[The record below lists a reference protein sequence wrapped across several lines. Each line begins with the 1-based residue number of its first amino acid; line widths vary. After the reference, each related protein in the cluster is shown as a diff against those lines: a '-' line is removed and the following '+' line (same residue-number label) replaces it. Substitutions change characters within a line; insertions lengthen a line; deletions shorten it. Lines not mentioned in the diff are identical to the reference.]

1 MLCPFPTII
10 ALVQATIKAGFAI
23 LESIKR
29 LLSPKKLKILF
40 IHNKYK
46 QYGGEDAALE
56 LEASLLKE
64 KGHHVQVLLF
74 DNKKIEGLFSKIKIG
89 RGAFYNI
96 NSGKKLETVIRQFK
110 PDVIHIH
117 NMFFIASPSLVFVAH
132 RHKIPVILTLHN
144 YRLICAN
151 ATLLRNH
158 EVCELCIHKKLPLEG
173 ILHKC
178 YRNSAIESALVT
190 LITGVHKIMNTWKD
204 KITTYIAL
212 NDFSRFKLLNS
223 SLQIPASKMI
233 VKSNFVNDFG
243 EGIHPRENFFL
254 FAGRIS
260 KEKGVYVLAKA
271 FADMPQ
277 HKIIILGS
285 GPEMNALKEEYKS
298 YANII
303 FKGQVDQKEVR
314 EHMKLCKALIC
325 PSIWHEGTS
334 LTIMEAFAAGTPVI
348 ASRPTN
354 TLVSINDGFNGFNF
368 IPGDPCDLQKKIRL
382 FEIEVAKSKLIYK
395 NARQVYLECYHPDIH
410 YNAILKIYQKAI
422 ETKLSKGINI
432 MSGTFKFKN
441 GIEQIMNRLIN
452 FGQKIFSKTS

>member
-1 MLCPFPTII
+1 M
-10 ALVQATIKAGFAI
+10 
-23 LESIKR
+23 
-29 LLSPKKLKILF
+29 KILF

-74 DNKKIEGLFSKIKIG
+74 DNKEIIGFFSKIKIG

-96 NSGKKLETVIRQFK
+96 NSAKKLEKVISQFK
-110 PDVIHIH
+110 PDVLHIH
-117 NMFFIASPSLVFVAH
+117 NMFFVASPSLVFVAH

-151 ATLLRNH
+151 ATLLRNN
-158 EVCELCIHKKLPLEG
+158 EICELCIHKKLPLEG

-190 LITGVHKIMNTWKD
+190 SITGVHKIINTWKN
-204 KITTYIAL
+204 KITTYITL
-212 NDFSRFKLLNS
+212 NDFSRSKLLNS

-260 KEKGVYVLAKA
+260 KEKGVYVLTKA

-277 HKIIILGS
+277 YKIIILGS
-285 GPEMNALKEEYKS
+285 GPEMNALKEKYKS
-298 YANII
+298 FANII
-303 FKGQVDQKEVR
+303 FKGQVKQKEVR
-314 EHMKLCKALIC
+314 EYLKHCKALIC
-325 PSIWHEGTS
+325 PSVWHEGTS

-348 ASRPTN
+348 ASRSIK
-354 TLVSINDGFNGFNF
+354 TLVPINDGFNGFHF
-368 IPGDPCDLQKKIRL
+368 TPGDPCDLQKKIRL
-382 FEIEVAKSKLIYK
+382 FEIEAAKSKLIYM
-395 NARQVYLECYHPDIH
+395 NARQVYLEHYHPDIH

-422 ETKLSKGINI
+422 EAKLSERINI
-432 MSGTFKFKN
+432 MSRSSKFRHV
-441 GIEQIMNRLIN
+441 IEQMMNRLIT
-452 FGQKIFSKTS
+452 FGQKFFRKQTEKSVKV

>member
-1 MLCPFPTII
+1 M
-10 ALVQATIKAGFAI
+10 QATIKARFAI

-29 LLSPKKLKILF
+29 PSSSKKLKILF

-64 KGHHVQVLLF
+64 KGHLVQVLLF
-74 DNKKIEGLFSKIKIG
+74 DNKEIEGLFSKIKIG

-96 NSGKKLETVIRQFK
+96 NSAKRLETVINHFK

-117 NMFFIASPSLVFVAH
+117 NMFFVASPSLVFVAH
-132 RHKIPVILTLHN
+132 RHKIPVIHTLHN

-151 ATLLRNH
+151 ATLLRND
-158 EVCELCIHKKLPLEG
+158 EICELCIHKKLPLEG

-190 LITGVHKIMNTWKD
+190 SITGVHKIINTWKD
-204 KITTYIAL
+204 KITTYITL
-212 NDFSRFKLLNS
+212 NDFSRSKLLNS

-233 VKSNFVNDFG
+233 VKSNFVSDFG

-271 FADMPQ
+271 FAEMP
-277 HKIIILGS
+277 HYKIIILGN
-285 GPEMNALKEEYKS
+285 GPEMNALKEEYKLF
-298 YANII
+298 ANII
-303 FKGQVDQKEVR
+303 FKGQVKQKEVR
-314 EHMKLCKALIC
+314 EYMKHCKALIC
-325 PSIWHEGTS
+325 PSLWHEGTS
-334 LTIMEAFAAGTPVI
+334 LTMMEAFAAGTPVI

-354 TLVSINDGFNGFNF
+354 TLVPINDGFNGFHF
-368 IPGDPCDLQKKIRL
+368 IPGDTCDLQKKIRL
-382 FEIEVAKSKLIYK
+382 FEIEAAKSKLIYK
-395 NARQVYLECYHPDIH
+395 NARQVYLERYHPDIH
-410 YNAILKIYQKAI
+410 YNAILKIYQNAI
-422 ETKLSKGINI
+422 ETKLSERINI
-432 MSGTFKFKN
+432 MSRSSKFRY
-441 GIEQIMNRLIN
+441 GIEQMMNRVIA
-452 FGQKIFSKTS
+452 FGQKKF